1 MLSCI
6 WPMDW
11 VPVLHIPF
19 LFWILINVLFFWS
32 ENSNIIFNDT
42 YNLWKLLLSWLQE
55 LHFIW
60 LLLYFFFQVSP
71 VMYSFC
77 EGLVNWC
84 LKAPGNELLASLAT
98 VYCNFP
104 SNIHQK
110 CRVCFLN
117 VLFTA
122 FDWLLSQHNYLW
134 ILLIKNPC
142 GEIMSMGLD
151 KLGNWR

>member
-55 LHFIW
+55 SRFIW

-84 LKAPGNELLASLAT
+84 LKALGNELLASLAT
-98 VYCNFP
+98 LSIATTSLSTYTRNVGSAFSMFFLPPLIDCWANTIIYGYYW
-104 SNIHQK
+104 SRIHVG
-110 CRVCFLN
+110 R
-117 VLFTA
+117 
-122 FDWLLSQHNYLW
+122 
-134 ILLIKNPC
+134 
-142 GEIMSMGLD
+142 
-151 KLGNWR
+151 